1 MQRHEVFR
9 VAINPFNNINLPTPR
24 PVGAKQPHCRPGPTL
39 PPGSM
44 RQINHNQAPRPPTLL
59 ATNPYAIP
67 SNSSIRVK
75 DIHVIDADVD
85 ASVWG
90 MSSQA
95 PLGGE
100 GRSDICY
107 ESVGWV
113 VASEEIKVIE
123 KRRPR
128 KSGVKL
134 ICRTRGRRG
143 G

>member
-1 MQRHEVFR
+1 MLLLTPVLSISSHSPIPPKAAPLQQRKNLTFDD
-9 VAINPFNNINLPTPR
+9 INLPTPR

-39 PPGSM
+39 APGSM

-59 ATNPYAIP
+59 ASNPYTIP

-100 GRSDICY
+100 GRGD
-107 ESVGWV
+107 V
-113 VASEEIKVIE
+113 
-123 KRRPR
+123 
-128 KSGVKL
+128 SGV
-134 ICRTRGRRG
+134 C
-143 G
+143 